1 MLIQL
6 IYCSVA
12 RRDFSSRNLSTLLR
26 VARQNNARDNIT
38 GMLLYAEHSFFQV
51 LEGEEQQVAA
61 LFDTIRKDPRHHN
74 LTVIIREPIPERSF
88 GNWTMGYADVTPE
101 EVSEILGAN
110 SFMVESQL
118 SLNVNRSRATKL
130 LTAFKQGH
138 WRARV
143 SDQDVETEQAPG
155 MPASDFMYAPA
166 QADRKL
172 ASETYSF
179 AFQPIISARNR
190 HVFSYEALL
199 RGRNGEPARHVLNNV
214 VPEDIGPLDEESRLL
229 AINLAANL
237 GLHTHLNLNMI
248 PSTAISSP
256 ETVPAILASA
266 ESCGIQ
272 PEQIILEVLESEM
285 IEDFD
290 LFTGAIHE
298 HRNSGIRF
306 AIDDFGAG
314 YAGLNLLA
322 EFQPHLIK
330 LDMHLVRDIHARGP
344 RQAIVRGLLSTCREL
359 GIDVIAEGVES
370 EAEFVWL
377 RQEGI
382 DLFQGYLLA
391 KPSFEYL
398 SGDFYLPAPNAG
410 RASGD
415 RPSTG

>member
-12 RRDFSSRNLSTLLR
+12 RRDFSPRNLSTLLR
-26 VARQNNARDNIT
+26 VARQNNARENIT
-38 GMLLYAEHSFFQV
+38 GMLLYAERSFFQV
-51 LEGEEQQVAA
+51 LEGEEQHVTA

-74 LTVIIREPIPERSF
+74 LTVIIQEPIPERSF
-88 GNWTMGYADVTPE
+88 GNWTMGYADITPE
-101 EVSEILGAN
+101 EVSSILGAN
-110 SFMVESQL
+110 SFLVDEQFSVEA
-118 SLNVNRSRATKL
+118 NRSRATKL

-143 SDQDVETEQAPG
+143 TNQQVETEQAADLRG
-155 MPASDFMYAPA
+155 SDVMFAPA
-166 QADRKL
+166 RADQRL
-172 ASETYSF
+172 TSDTYSF

-199 RGRNGEPARHVLNNV
+199 RGLNGESARHVLNNV
-214 VPEDIGPLDEESRLL
+214 APADIGPLDEESRLL

-237 GLHTHLNLNMI
+237 GLATHLNLNII

-256 ETVPAILASA
+256 ETVPSILSSA
-266 ESCGIQ
+266 AAHGIQ
-272 PEQIILEVLESEM
+272 PEQIVLEVLESEM

-290 LFTGAIHE
+290 LFTGAIRE
-298 HRNSGIRF
+298 HRDSGIRF

-330 LDMHLVRDIHARGP
+330 LDMHLVRDIHAKGP
-344 RQAIVRGLLSTCREL
+344 RQAIVRGLLSTCRDL
-359 GIDVIAEGVES
+359 GIDVIAEGIET
-370 EAEFVWL
+370 EEEFFWL

-391 KPSFEYL
+391 KPAFEQL
-398 SGDFYLPAPNAG
+398 AAEFHLPEPF
-410 RASGD
+410 
-415 RPSTG
+415 PV